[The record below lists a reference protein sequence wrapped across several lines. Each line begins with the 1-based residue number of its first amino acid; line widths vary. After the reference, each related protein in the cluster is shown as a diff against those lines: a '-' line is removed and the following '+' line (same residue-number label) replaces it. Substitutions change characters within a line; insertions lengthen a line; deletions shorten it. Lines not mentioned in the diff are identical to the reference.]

1 MAEQRKLDAGSEVK
15 AMFFG
20 VDLHKDQLTYHC
32 AIRMADGTNTH
43 SRGIVKTSRIDEDF
57 VPLLDVNACYVIVE
71 ASCSSFFF
79 SGLVEKHCTRV
90 ITINPIAFKELYSTG
105 KKTDRIDAKKLA
117 SRLQYFIESGDENG
131 DFPIV
136 TVPDEEAQEVRKLVS
151 AYDFVV
157 KQITRVKNH
166 IKAVFRAKI
175 IDFPDDAFDSG
186 IDRLLD
192 HSRLDEAD
200 RIMLRSFKA
209 MYETAISEKEAVKK
223 AVLDI
228 GACRF
233 SEEIV
238 ILASYTGVS
247 VLGAVVF
254 MSDIISVDRFKSYK
268 HMTSYL
274 ASTGKVDASG
284 SSIRN
289 GSLNKRGRRA
299 SYRFILQG
307 LEHIVKGNEN
317 FQRFKERHKAKKGN
331 KVRGA
336 IVRKTFVTMFYMLKN
351 KETYRFVKKSLYE
364 KKLKEVEKIL
374 ANAA

>member
-1 MAEQRKLDAGSEVK
+1 MAEQKKLEAGSEVK

-43 SRGIVKTSRIDEDF
+43 ARGIVKASRIIEDF
-57 VPLLDVNACYVIVE
+57 IPLLDKTSCYVIVE

-79 SGLVEKHCTRV
+79 CGLVEKHCTRV
-90 ITINPIAFKELYSTG
+90 ITINPIAFKELYSTA

-117 SRLQYFIESGDENG
+117 SRLQYFIESGDGDG

-157 KQITRVKNH
+157 KQITRFKNH

-186 IDRLLD
+186 IDCLLD
-192 HSRLDEAD
+192 HPRLDEAD
-200 RIMLRSFKA
+200 RIMLRSFMA
-209 MYETAISEKEAVKK
+209 MYETAGAQKEAVKK
-223 AVLDI
+223 AALEI
-228 GACRF
+228 GARRF
-233 SEEIV
+233 WEEIG
-238 ILASYTGVS
+238 ILASYTGIS

-254 MSDIISVDRFKSYK
+254 MSDIISVERFKSYR

-284 SSIRN
+284 NSIKN
-289 GSLNKRGRRA
+289 GGLNKRGRRT

-307 LEHIVKGNEN
+307 LEHIVKGNEDL
-317 FQRFKERHKAKKGN
+317 QRFKERHKAKKGN
-331 KVRGA
+331 TVRGA
-336 IVRKTFVTMFYMLKN
+336 IVRKTFVAMFSMLKN
-351 KETYRFVKKSLYE
+351 KETYRFMKKSLYE

-374 ANAA
+374 ANEA